1 MILRNHGLLTTGSN
15 CADAWLRLFFL
26 ERACTIQIKALSGG
40 AKLNMVPDDVI
51 ELVTEQGQMASEQ
64 GIGNLAW
71 PALMRKLDKIDNS
84 FRE

>member
-1 MILRNHGLLTTGSN
+1 
-15 CADAWLRLFFL
+15 
-26 ERACTIQIKALSGG
+26 
-40 AKLNMVPDDVI
+40 
-51 ELVTEQGQMASEQ
+51 MASEQ

>member
-1 MILRNHGLLTTGSN
+1 MILRNHGLLTTGAN

-40 AKLNMVPDDVI
+40 SDLNMVPENVI
-51 ELVTEQGQMASEQ
+51 ELVSDQGHMASEQ

-71 PALMRKLDKIDNS
+71 PALMRKLDKLDSS

>member
-1 MILRNHGLLTTGSN
+1 MLGLGY
-15 CADAWLRLFFL
+15 FFL

-40 AKLNMVPDDVI
+40 SKLNMVPDDVI
-51 ELVTEQGQMASEQ
+51 ELVTDQGQMASEQ